1 MAEQKMINAVVAM
14 AYEGELVDVDI
25 HEIADDIGVSEIDS
39 FYPVSIEMLA
49 ERNSFEFS
57 DEALVNNSY
66 GFNNADEIT
75 DDMRIEYANGLLH
88 DWIAEPDADIQGVLG
103 GFWLEDSDGRS
114 ALVAYEIFGY
124 SFSGVRYEMAG
135 IFQSE
140 DELRQYYRDEGYFL
154 SDEELKDK
162 SDLLNYWKGCRQ

>member
-1 MAEQKMINAVVAM
+1 MAEQKLINAVVAM
-14 AYEGELVDVDI
+14 AYGGERVDVDI
-25 HEIADDIGVSEIDS
+25 HEIADDIGVSEIEG

-49 ERNSFEFS
+49 EREGVGFS
-57 DEALVNNSY
+57 DDALADNNY
-66 GFNNADEIT
+66 GLDNDVIT
-75 DDMRIEYANGLLH
+75 DDLRIEYANGLLR
-88 DWIAEPDADIQGVLG
+88 DWIAEPDADIQGVIG
-103 GFWLEDSDGRS
+103 GFWLVDSVGRS

-140 DELRQYYRDEGYFL
+140 DELRQYYRNEGCFL

-162 SDLLNYWKGCRQ
+162 SVLLNYWKENRL

>member
-1 MAEQKMINAVVAM
+1 MAEQKLINAVVAM
-14 AYEGELVDVDI
+14 AYGDELVDLDI
-25 HEIADDIGVSEIDS
+25 QEIADDIGVSEIDS

-49 ERNSFEFS
+49 ERDGVGFS
-57 DEALVNNSY
+57 DDALADNNY
-66 GFNNADEIT
+66 GLDNDEIT
-75 DDMRIEYANGLLH
+75 DDLRIEYANGLLR
-88 DWIAEPDADIQGVLG
+88 DWIAEPDADIQGVVG
-103 GFWLEDSDGRS
+103 GFWLVDSDDRS

-140 DELRQYYRDEGYFL
+140 DELRQYYRNEGCFL

-162 SDLLNYWKGCRQ
+162 SVLLNYWKENRL